1 MDQKSEVVT
10 GRNLSAEMAAGVVA
24 AGLMAAMICCAR
36 AEPGEFTRRAFE
48 NGKLDL
54 TEAKRL
60 DDLIHADTDQ
70 QRRQAFRERHGLLGD
85 GARNSR
91 KVSALIEAGT
101 DFANN
106 EGDVPAQL
114 IAPALDK
121 INAPRE
127 QIENMPTAQEKA
139 ERPRDGQASYHLAAG
154 DKITVTVYGQ
164 PQLSGDV
171 VVDGGGN
178 IVLPLIDA
186 VPVADRTLSETQAT
200 IRARLADGILQQ
212 PAVSV
217 RVAELRPL
225 YIIGDVRTPGAYPFR
240 FGSTV
245 QSAVALAG
253 GLGPAETVQ
262 NMAATEF
269 LAADERLR
277 QLEHQ
282 KQGLLVRAARLKA
295 QVAGA
300 DTFEPSPRPDEA
312 GAPGL
317 AAAMANE
324 RDTFMAQT
332 TLLRRQLELLR
343 SQKPRL
349 QRQIEALAQQVVAGK
364 KQLDMVR
371 EQVDRYEKLV
381 KQGLGTST
389 SDFQFRITQATQ
401 EGALWRLNAD
411 VSRLQMDA
419 GDLDVRIQE
428 AETAFKRQSSVEL
441 REVLEK
447 LGELDVMLPTAR
459 EIREVR
465 LQYAGGVIRA
475 SVKRAITITRLRNG
489 QVTVIDAA
497 ETTPLEP
504 GDAVEVKRLMPEP
517 GLPKVAA
524 GISGRS

>member
-1 MDQKSEVVT
+1 MDQGSEMAIC
-10 GRNLSAEMAAGVVA
+10 RSLSAGTAAVVVA

-36 AEPGEFTRRAFE
+36 A
-48 NGKLDL
+48 
-54 TEAKRL
+54 
-60 DDLIHADTDQ
+60 
-70 QRRQAFRERHGLLGD
+70 
-85 GARNSR
+85 
-91 KVSALIEAGT
+91 
-101 DFANN
+101 
-106 EGDVPAQL
+106 
-114 IAPALDK
+114 
-121 INAPRE
+121 
-127 QIENMPTAQEKA
+127 QE
-139 ERPRDGQASYHLAAG
+139 SYHLAAG

-171 VVDGGGN
+171 IVDGGGN

-186 VPVADRTLSETQAT
+186 MPVADRTLSETQAA

-217 RVAELRPL
+217 RIAELRPL
-225 YIIGDVRTPGAYPFR
+225 YVIGDVRTAGAYPFR

-253 GLGPAETVQ
+253 GFGPAETVQ
-262 NMAATEF
+262 NTAETEF

-277 QLEHQ
+277 RLEYQ
-282 KQGLLVRAARLKA
+282 KQALLVRAARLEA

-300 DTFEPSPRPDEA
+300 DSFQPSERPDEV

-317 AAAMANE
+317 VAAVANE
-324 RDTFMAQT
+324 RDAFMAQT

-349 QRQIEALAQQVVAGK
+349 QQQIEALDQQVAAGK
-364 KQLDMVR
+364 KQLDMVK

-381 KQGLGTST
+381 KQGLGTSM
-389 SDFQFRITQATQ
+389 SDFQFRVTQSTQ

-411 VSRLQMDA
+411 VSRLQMEA
-419 GDLDVRIQE
+419 GELDVKIHE
-428 AETAFKRQSSVEL
+428 AETAFKRQSSAEL
-441 REVLEK
+441 HEVREK
-447 LGELDVMLPTAR
+447 LGELDITLPTAR

-475 SVKRAITITRLRNG
+475 SVKRAITVTRLRNG
-489 QVTVIDAA
+489 EVTVIDAA

-504 GDAVEVKRLMPEP
+504 GDAVEVKRLLPEP
-517 GLPKVAA
+517 GLRKVAA
-524 GISGRS
+524 GISGRP